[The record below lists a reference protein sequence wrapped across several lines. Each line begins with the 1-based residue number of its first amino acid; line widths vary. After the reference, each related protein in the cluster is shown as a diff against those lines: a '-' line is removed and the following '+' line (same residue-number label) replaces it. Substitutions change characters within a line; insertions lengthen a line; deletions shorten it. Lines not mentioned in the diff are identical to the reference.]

1 MTVIHFSEK
10 QKFEHVQHYF
20 TMSNKE
26 FLGYSN
32 PQHYINYLNGKADLS
47 MDSIR
52 SLANYSNDINI
63 GSIFSKEEGGSLFID
78 RKLEF
83 ERGSTAKK
91 KIDYLNK
98 EIEYLKSALKDK
110 ERIISM
116 LEKNQ
121 K

>member
-1 MTVIHFSEK
+1 
-10 QKFEHVQHYF
+10 
-20 TMSNKE
+20 MSNKE